1 MQENLNDPSTDSLM
15 DLILSGGLASTII
28 MIVLFVFLLITLYIT
43 IERYLVY
50 RSVLSTL
57 QSDTA
62 LNELVEQMRSIASNS
77 FIKWNSSA
85 KAEKAIE
92 NWASSLVFEL
102 ERNTATLATLSG
114 AAPMLGFL
122 GTVIG
127 MILAFRKMAVSQGQ
141 AEIASLAGGIYTA
154 MITTVGGLVVG
165 IISYIAYNQLAAMLT
180 QITKRLEKEGN
191 QLIDHLE
198 N

>member
-15 DLILSGGLASTII
+15 ELILSGGLASTII

-62 LNELVEQMRSIASNS
+62 RNELVEQMRSIASNS

-127 MILAFRKMAVSQGQ
+127 MILAFREMAVSQGQ

>member
-15 DLILSGGLASTII
+15 ELILSGGLASTII

-62 LNELVEQMRSIASNS
+62 RNELVEQMRSIASNS

-92 NWASSLVFEL
+92 NLASSLVFEL

-127 MILAFRKMAVSQGQ
+127 MILAFREMAVSQGQ

>member
-15 DLILSGGLASTII
+15 ELILSGGLASTII

-62 LNELVEQMRSIASNS
+62 RNELVEQMRSIASNS

>member
-15 DLILSGGLASTII
+15 ELILSGGLASTII

-62 LNELVEQMRSIASNS
+62 QNELVEQMRSIASNS
-77 FIKWNSSA
+77 FIKSNSSA

-127 MILAFRKMAVSQGQ
+127 MILAFREMAVSQGQ

-154 MITTVGGLVVG
+154 MVTTVGGLVVG

-191 QLIDHLE
+191 QLIDRLE

>member
-62 LNELVEQMRSIASNS
+62 QNELVEQMRAIASNS
-77 FIKWNSSA
+77 FIKSNSSA

-127 MILAFRKMAVSQGQ
+127 MILAFREMAVSQGQ

>member
-15 DLILSGGLASTII
+15 ELILSGGLASTII

-62 LNELVEQMRSIASNS
+62 QNELVEQMRAIASNS
-77 FIKWNSSA
+77 FIKSNSSA

-127 MILAFRKMAVSQGQ
+127 MILAFREMAVSQGQ

-191 QLIDHLE
+191 QLIDRLE

>member
-15 DLILSGGLASTII
+15 ELILSGGLASTII

-62 LNELVEQMRSIASNS
+62 QNELVEQMRAIASNS
-77 FIKWNSSA
+77 FIKSNSSA

-127 MILAFRKMAVSQGQ
+127 MILAFREMAVSQGQ

-191 QLIDHLE
+191 QLIDSLE

>member
-15 DLILSGGLASTII
+15 ELILSGGLASTII

-57 QSDTA
+57 QSDTDQ
-62 LNELVEQMRSIASNS
+62 NELVEQMRAIASNS
-77 FIKWNSSA
+77 FIKSNSSA

-127 MILAFRKMAVSQGQ
+127 MILAFREMAVSQGQ

-191 QLIDHLE
+191 QLIDSLE

>member
-15 DLILSGGLASTII
+15 ELIFSGGLASTII

-57 QSDTA
+57 QSDTVQ
-62 LNELVEQMRSIASNS
+62 NELVEQMRSIASNS
-77 FIKWNSSA
+77 FAKSNSSA

-102 ERNTATLATLSG
+102 ERNTTTLATLSG

-127 MILAFRKMAVSQGQ
+127 MILAFREMAVSQGQ

-165 IISYIAYNQLAAMLT
+165 ILSYIAYNQLAAMLT
-180 QITKRLEKEGN
+180 QITKRLEKKGN
-191 QLIDHLE
+191 QLIDSLE

>member
-1 MQENLNDPSTDSLM
+1 MQENLNDSSAESVM
-15 DLILSGGLASTII
+15 ELILSGGLASTII
-28 MIVLFVFLLITLYIT
+28 MIVLFIFLLGSMYIT

-57 QSDTA
+57 NRQTTE
-62 LNELVEQMRSIASNS
+62 NEILEQMQVVASHS
-77 FIKWNSSA
+77 FSKYNSSA

-92 NWASSLVFEL
+92 NWASSFVFEL
-102 ERNTATLATLSG
+102 ERNTSTLATLSG

-127 MILAFRKMAVSQGQ
+127 MILAFREMAVSQGQ

-154 MITTVGGLVVG
+154 MITTVGGLIVG
-165 IISYIAYNQLAAMLT
+165 IISYIAYNQLATMLT
-180 QITKRLEKEGN
+180 QITKRLESEGN
-191 QLIDHLE
+191 KLIDSLE

>member
-1 MQENLNDPSTDSLM
+1 ME
-15 DLILSGGLASTII
+15 LILSGGLASTII

-62 LNELVEQMRSIASNS
+62 RNELVEQMRSIASNS

-127 MILAFRKMAVSQGQ
+127 MILAFREMAVSQGQ

>member
-1 MQENLNDPSTDSLM
+1 MQENLKDPSTDSLM
-15 DLILSGGLASTII
+15 ELILSGGLASTII

-62 LNELVEQMRSIASNS
+62 QNELVEQMRAIASNS
-77 FIKWNSSA
+77 FIKSNSSA

-127 MILAFRKMAVSQGQ
+127 MILAFREMAVSQGQ

-191 QLIDHLE
+191 QLIDSLE

>member
-1 MQENLNDPSTDSLM
+1 MQETLNDPSTDSLM
-15 DLILSGGLASTII
+15 ELIFSGGLASTII

-57 QSDTA
+57 QSDTVQ
-62 LNELVEQMRSIASNS
+62 NELVEQMRSIASNS
-77 FIKWNSSA
+77 FAKSNSSA

-102 ERNTATLATLSG
+102 ERNTTTLATLSG

-127 MILAFRKMAVSQGQ
+127 MILAFREMAVSQGQ

-165 IISYIAYNQLAAMLT
+165 ILSYIAYNQLAAMLT
-180 QITKRLEKEGN
+180 QITKRLEKKGN
-191 QLIDHLE
+191 QLIDSLE

>member
-62 LNELVEQMRSIASNS
+62 QNELVEQMRAIASNS
-77 FIKWNSSA
+77 FIKSNSSA

-127 MILAFRKMAVSQGQ
+127 MILAFREMAVSQGQ

-191 QLIDHLE
+191 QLIDSLE

>member
-15 DLILSGGLASTII
+15 ELILSGGLASTII

-62 LNELVEQMRSIASNS
+62 QNELVEQMRAIASNS
-77 FIKWNSSA
+77 FIKSNSSA

-92 NWASSLVFEL
+92 NWASSVVFDL

-127 MILAFRKMAVSQGQ
+127 MILAFREMAVSQGQ

-191 QLIDHLE
+191 QLIDSLE

>member
-15 DLILSGGLASTII
+15 ELILSGGLASTII

-62 LNELVEQMRSIASNS
+62 QNELVEQMRSIASNS
-77 FIKWNSSA
+77 FIKSNSSA

-127 MILAFRKMAVSQGQ
+127 MILAFREMAVSQGQ

-191 QLIDHLE
+191 QLIDRLE

>member
-15 DLILSGGLASTII
+15 ELILSGGLASSII

-62 LNELVEQMRSIASNS
+62 QNELVEQMRAIASNS
-77 FIKWNSSA
+77 FIKSNSSA

-127 MILAFRKMAVSQGQ
+127 MILAFREMAVSQGQ

-191 QLIDHLE
+191 QLIDRLE